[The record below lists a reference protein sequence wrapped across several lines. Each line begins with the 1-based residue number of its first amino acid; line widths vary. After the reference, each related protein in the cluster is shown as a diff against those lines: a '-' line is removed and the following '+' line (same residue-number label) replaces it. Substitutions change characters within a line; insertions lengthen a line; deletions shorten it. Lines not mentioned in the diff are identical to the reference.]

1 MIWMYIN
8 FLSQNFYYK
17 IIWYVIW
24 HLNIDTKPLD
34 KMLYKELCTNK
45 YLVLIL
51 NINILENISENITS
65 LINCAFFYEYSLYI
79 SDLLVSIL

>member
-1 MIWMYIN
+1 
-8 FLSQNFYYK
+8 
-17 IIWYVIW
+17 
-24 HLNIDTKPLD
+24 
-34 KMLYKELCTNK
+34 MLYKELCTNK

-79 SDLLVSIL
+79 SDLLVSILYFLILYIRKIVTYKI